1 MNVVTRVIQNAYQR
15 EEADT
20 SRVISRLNITTSSNN
35 NVNNSTSKNNIVR
48 NARSYTD
55 KSASLAL
62 R

>member
-1 MNVVTRVIQNAYQR
+1 MNVVTQVIQNAYQR

>member
-1 MNVVTRVIQNAYQR
+1 MNVVTQVIQNAYQR

-35 NVNNSTSKNNIVR
+35 NNNVNNSTSKNNIVR
-48 NARSYTD
+48 NARSY
-55 KSASLAL
+55 